1 MSQSVDKELPPVIT
15 IDGPGGSGKGTVGQ
29 RLAWKFGWEFLDSG
43 ALYRLVGLCALRRK
57 IKLDNVGEIA
67 NIARNLPAQFAVK
80 EGEKGTE
87 SIILLDDQDVSAKLR
102 TEECASAASQVAQYD
117 NVRVALLERQRA
129 FQVAPG
135 LIADGRDMGTVVFP
149 DAQLKVFLTASAQI
163 RAERRFKQL
172 KTKGMG
178 VSLSAILAD
187 IQARDYRDTHRS
199 VSPLVPA
206 DDSIIIDTTSMGV
219 DDVEK
224 QVLKLAIGRFP
235 QLDALA

>member
-1 MSQSVDKELPPVIT
+1 MSSKLSPVIT

-43 ALYRLVGLCALRRK
+43 ALYRLVGLSALKREV
-57 IKLDNVGEIA
+57 KLDSVREIA

-80 EGEKGTE
+80 EGEQGTE
-87 SIILLDDQDVSAKLR
+87 GIILLDDQDVSAKLR

-117 NVRVALLERQRA
+117 DVRAALLERQRV
-129 FQVAPG
+129 FQVEPG

-149 DAQLKVFLTASAQI
+149 NAQLKVFLTASAEI

-172 KTKGMG
+172 KTKGMDG
-178 VSLSAILAD
+178 SLSAILAD
-187 IQARDYRDTHRS
+187 IKARDYRDTHRS

-206 DDSIIIDTTSMGV
+206 DDAVVLDTTLMSV
-219 DDVEK
+219 DDVEAK
-224 QVLKLAIGRFP
+224 ILELAKSRFR
-235 QLDALA
+235 QLNNLA